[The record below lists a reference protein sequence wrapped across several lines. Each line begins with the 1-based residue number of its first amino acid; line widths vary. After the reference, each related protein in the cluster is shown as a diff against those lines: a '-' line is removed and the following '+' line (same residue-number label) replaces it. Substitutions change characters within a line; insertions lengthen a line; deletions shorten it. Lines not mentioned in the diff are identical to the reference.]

1 MPIPYLAYFVAQR
14 PESRVGLSLKAV
26 ASDEDFSEMSMVRS
40 PRLRF
45 GVDYHIYQ
53 RGIDNQDVF
62 LEEDDYAQFVAPDDF
77 D

>member
-1 MPIPYLAYFVAQR
+1 
-14 PESRVGLSLKAV
+14 
-26 ASDEDFSEMSMVRS
+26 MVRS